1 MTTHVTEVKQ
11 EEIKARLAEIE
22 RAEGVRILYACESGS
37 RAWGFPSADSD
48 YDVRFIYTHP
58 TEWYL
63 TLENLRDVIERPLDG
78 DLDLSG
84 WDIRKALNLF
94 RRSNPPLLEW
104 LQSPIVY
111 RHVPGFAEQL
121 QALMGTYY
129 APCSCMHHYLHMAR
143 GNFREFLKGERVRTK
158 KYFYVLRPVLACLW
172 LEQGRGPVPTEFQTL
187 VDTLVPSGPLRDAI
201 NELLA
206 NKREGRELDDGPR
219 IPVFHEF
226 LETQLARLEQ
236 STQQMP
242 APDAKDVDKLDTF
255 FRSVIGYVVPNACL
269 R

>member
-1 MTTHVTEVKQ
+1 MTTLVTEAKQ
-11 EEIKARLAEIE
+11 EEIKAQLAEIE
-22 RAEGVRILYACESGS
+22 RVEGVRILYACESGS

-48 YDVRFIYTHP
+48 YDVRFIYAHP

-63 TLENLRDVIERPLDG
+63 TLENRRDVIERPLDG
-78 DLDLSG
+78 DLDISG
-84 WDIRKALNLF
+84 WDVRKALNLF

-111 RHVPGFAEQL
+111 KRVPGFAEKL
-121 QALMGTYY
+121 RALMGTYY

-187 VDTLVPSGPLRDAI
+187 VDTLVPAGQLRDAI
-201 NELLA
+201 NELLT

-236 STQQMP
+236 SAQQMP
-242 APDAKDVDKLDTF
+242 APDAKDVDKLDAF
-255 FRSVIGYVVPNACL
+255 FRYVIGYVNDGD
-269 R
+269 RS

>member
-1 MTTHVTEVKQ
+1 MTAFVTDAKQ
-11 EEIKARLAEIE
+11 GEIKTRLDEIE

-48 YDVRFIYTHP
+48 YDVRFIYAHP

-63 TLENLRDVIERPLDG
+63 TLENRRDVIERPLEG
-78 DLDLSG
+78 DLDIGG
-84 WDIRKALNLF
+84 WDIRKALNLL

-111 RHVPGFAEQL
+111 RQVPCFAGSIKD
-121 QALMGTYY
+121 LMDTYC
-129 APCSCMHHYLHMAR
+129 APRSCMHHYLHMAR

-172 LEQGRGPVPTEFQTL
+172 LEQERGPVPTEFQKL
-187 VDTLVPSGPLRDAI
+187 VGALVPVGPLRDAI
-201 NELLA
+201 DELLA
-206 NKREGRELDDGPR
+206 NKRDGRELDDGPR

-236 STQQMP
+236 SARQIP
-242 APDAKDVDKLDTF
+242 AAESNDISPLDTY
-255 FRSVIGYVVPNACL
+255 FRAVIGY
-269 R
+269 